1 MRQNECRNGGIMLD
15 ESDNLARKVAYAKG
29 KNDMAQA
36 IYLRWRARK
45 EFDNEL
51 FVELCEIMREAD
63 KEYADYQHKYIDSV
77 GGNERLKV

>member
-1 MRQNECRNGGIMLD
+1 MLD

-36 IYLRWRARK
+36 IYLRWSARK
-45 EFDNEL
+45 ELDNEL
-51 FVELCEIMREAD
+51 FVELCEIMQEAD
-63 KEYADYQHKYIDSV
+63 KEYAELQHKYIDSI